1 MLGFQKEREGAQ
13 ITRLA
18 GSAAGEAA
26 FDALG
31 GWGAVFIPSRVGR
44 QQVLFSLALR
54 FRAERRRKIKYRNK
68 TSQLSSDPGRSDAAA
83 NRNSAAAVP
92 FKFGC
97 RSVRVNS
104 LNWPISGS
112 DPINPLGQPHHTA
125 SRVSSELTTGL
136 GVHS

>member
-44 QQVLFSLALR
+44 QQLLFRLGLR
-54 FRAERRRKIKYRNK
+54 RCDSE
-68 TSQLSSDPGRSDAAA
+68 Q
-83 NRNSAAAVP
+83 
-92 FKFGC
+92 
-97 RSVRVNS
+97 
-104 LNWPISGS
+104 SG
-112 DPINPLGQPHHTA
+112 G
-125 SRVSSELTTGL
+125 EK
-136 GVHS
+136 